1 MKPFAIPLSRPDL
14 SERELEAAARSVR
27 EGWLSWRAPW
37 VRGFEERFAALCEV
51 PHAVAVSSG
60 TAALHATLLALGIQ
74 AGDEV
79 LVPAFTFVAVP
90 AAVRHAGA
98 TPVFVDSEP
107 DTWCIDPALVEGAIT
122 PRTRGVVLV
131 HQHGYP
137 ADVDR
142 VNAIAARH
150 GLWVVED
157 CAEAHFARH
166 RGRAVGGL
174 CRAGVFSFFANK
186 LISGGEGGAVTT
198 ADPEL
203 AHQVRLRVNMGAT
216 PDAPYDFGVLG
227 HSFRMS
233 GLGAAVLCAQLDR
246 LGEIR
251 ARRAEVFTRYDA
263 RFEGAPS
270 VQRRPPLPWADPAP
284 WLYSV
289 LLPDR
294 YRRDAAVAALRERG
308 IEGRP
313 FFKLLPDLAPYRG
326 AGAPTGFP
334 CARRLAETGLS
345 LPTFGGLLPE
355 TIDRIASIVDEAA
368 AGHHLAGG
376 HA

>member
-1 MKPFAIPLSRPDL
+1 MTPITVPLARPDL
-14 SERELEAAARSVR
+14 SEHELEAAARSVR

-37 VRGFEERFAALCEV
+37 IEELEERFAALCEV

-60 TAALHATLLALGIQ
+60 TAALHATLMALGVR

-79 LVPAFTFVAVP
+79 LVPAFTFVAVA

-107 DTWCIDPALVEGAIT
+107 GTWCIDPLLVEAAVT

-131 HQHGYP
+131 HQHGHP

-142 VNAIAARH
+142 VNAFAARR

-186 LISGGEGGAVTT
+186 LISGGEGGAITT

-203 AHQVRLRVNMGAT
+203 AARVRQCANMGAT
-216 PDAPYDFGVLG
+216 RDQPYDFALLG
-227 HSFRMS
+227 HSFRMT
-233 GLGAAVLCAQLDR
+233 GLSAAVLCAQLDR
-246 LGEIR
+246 LEQIR
-251 ARRAEVFTRYDA
+251 ARRAEVFARYDA
-263 RFEGAPS
+263 RFEQAPA
-270 VQRRPPLPWADPAP
+270 VERRRCQPWAEPAP

-294 YRRDAAVAALRERG
+294 PHRDAAVSALRRNG

-313 FFKLLPDLAPYRG
+313 FFKLLSELPPYRDAGG
-326 AGAPTGFP
+326 AADFP

-345 LPTFGGLLPE
+345 LPTFGGLPQDE
-355 TIDRIASIVDEAA
+355 IDRVASIVAEVAA
-368 AGHHLAGG
+368 RPPGEPA
-376 HA
+376 